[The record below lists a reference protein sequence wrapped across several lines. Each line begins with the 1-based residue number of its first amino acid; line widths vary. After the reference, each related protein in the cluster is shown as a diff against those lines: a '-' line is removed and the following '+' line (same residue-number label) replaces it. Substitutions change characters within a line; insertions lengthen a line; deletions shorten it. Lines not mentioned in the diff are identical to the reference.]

1 MGGKRLTV
9 RGRSPG
15 WSERPYSKR
24 RAGRPRRPEPP
35 RPVLDL
41 VVALISLVIAVG
53 GALFFGLEM
62 LGAFKLPLPLG
73 YGATL
78 ILLGAACLVSARR
91 GWPRRVTAVGL
102 AIALVAGVLLLYPG
116 GPPWPGR

>member
-15 WSERPYSKR
+15 WSERPHSKR
-24 RAGRPRRPEPP
+24 RAGRPRRPERP

-41 VVALISLVIAVG
+41 VAALINLALAVG
-53 GALFFGLEM
+53 GALFFGLRM
-62 LGAFKLPLPLG
+62 AGAFKLPLPVG

-78 ILLGAACLVSARR
+78 ALLGAACLVSARR
-91 GWPRRVTAVGL
+91 GWPRRFTAVGL
-102 AIALVAGVLLLYPG
+102 AFALVAGLALLTSG
-116 GPPWPGR
+116 GTWPGR

>member
-24 RAGRPRRPEPP
+24 RAGRPKRPEPP

-41 VVALISLVIAVG
+41 IVALISLSLAVG
-53 GALFFGLEM
+53 GALFFGLEL
-62 LGAFKLPLPLG
+62 LGIFKLPLHLG

-78 ILLGAACLVSARR
+78 VLLGAACLVSARR
-91 GWPRRVTAVGL
+91 GWPRRITAIGL
-102 AIALVAGVLLLYPG
+102 VIALLAGMLLLYPG
-116 GPPWPGR
+116 GPPWPW

>member
-24 RAGRPRRPEPP
+24 RAGRRRRPEPP

-41 VVALISLVIAVG
+41 VAALISLGLAVG
-53 GALFFGLEM
+53 GALFFGLRM
-62 LGAFKLPLPLG
+62 SGAFKLPLHLG
-73 YGATL
+73 YGAIL
-78 ILLGAACLVSARR
+78 ALLGAACLVSARR
-91 GWPRRVTAVGL
+91 GWPRRVTAIGL
-102 AIALVAGVLLLYPG
+102 AVALAVGTALLYPG
-116 GPPWPGR
+116 GPPWP

>member
-24 RAGRPRRPEPP
+24 RAGRPKRPEPP

-41 VVALISLVIAVG
+41 VMAGISLAFAVG
-53 GALFFGLEM
+53 GALFFGLRM
-62 LGAFKLPLPLG
+62 SGTFKLPLHLG

-78 ILLGAACLVSARR
+78 VLLGAACLVSARR
-91 GWPRRVTAVGL
+91 GWPRRVTAIGL
-102 AIALVAGVLLLYPG
+102 AIALTVGLALLYTG
-116 GPPWPGR
+116 GPPWP